1 MDKKLDI
8 VNPFYISKTMIL
20 EIVIE
25 LIKRMKSLEEG
36 TIKPYDIR
44 FSNKNLSEIIGRMM
58 EKVSAEVFTK
68 RLGYLV
74 NSSKSDRDP
83 DLFFTKLNKPLEIK
97 VTSTISSWTGG
108 EFSKRPF
115 DYLLISWDSETF
127 NKFFVCLVHLKK
139 EDWKSNFSNN
149 YYGPSYNK
157 KSLLNRKD
165 KMIFLGDLVQKGRAI
180 QMIRENPNQ
189 NILV

>member
-1 MDKKLDI
+1 MDNI
-8 VNPFYISKTMIL
+8 NPFGLTKEIIL
-20 EIVIE
+20 EIMQEVTRKLEYFKIEVIDGFG
-25 LIKRMKSLEEG
+25 LSL
-36 TIKPYDIR
+36 
-44 FSNKNLSEIIGRMM
+44 SNKNMSEIVSKIM
-58 EKVSAEVFTK
+58 EKSASEVLTEKMGFEVK
-68 RLGYLV
+68 
-74 NSSKSDRDP
+74 SAKSDKEP

-97 VTSTISSWTGG
+97 VTSTTSSWTGG

-157 KSLLNRKD
+157 NSLLNRKD